1 MFGGTNDI
9 GGWHMNSCFMMQP
22 FDGGVFDKRYDDVF
36 SPAVDDA
43 GLKPYRVDRDP
54 SVSIPIDEIESGIRR
69 SELCLAE
76 ITTDNPNV
84 WFELGFAIGVRKE
97 VVLVCSEERKT
108 KFPFDVQHR
117 NIIRYKTESSQDFV
131 KLRND
136 ITKRISAIQEKIRA
150 IDSTS
155 EISPVATTEG
165 LSPHEMVALV
175 AIMQNSFM
183 TGGTVSAW
191 TIKEDMSNAGYTDI
205 AVGLALR
212 SLSNK
217 KMISTETDH
226 DQNGEPFSVYSINN
240 SGEEWLLQNQD
251 KLVLKKVR
259 APKLELSAKNNDD
272 DIPF

>member
-1 MFGGTNDI
+1 
-9 GGWHMNSCFMMQP
+9 MNSCFVMQP

-36 SPAVDDA
+36 SPAINDA
-43 GLKPYRVDRDP
+43 SLKPYRVDRDP

-84 WFELGFAIGVRKE
+84 WFELGYAIGVRKE
-97 VVLVCSEERKT
+97 VVLVCSEDRKT

-131 KLRND
+131 KLRSD
-136 ITKRISAIQEKIRA
+136 ITKRISAIQEKIRV

-155 EISPVATTEG
+155 EISPVAATEG
-165 LSPHEMVALV
+165 LSSHEMVALV

-183 TGGTVSAW
+183 TGGTVYFW

-205 AVGLALR
+205 AVGLALK

-217 KMISTETDH
+217 NMISTETDH
-226 DQNGEPFSVYSINN
+226 DQNGEPFSVYTINS

-251 KLVLKKVR
+251 KLVLKKEK
-259 APKLELSAKNNDD
+259 APKLEFSVENNSDD
-272 DIPF
+272 LPF

>member
-1 MFGGTNDI
+1 M
-9 GGWHMNSCFMMQP
+9 
-22 FDGGVFDKRYDDVF
+22 
-36 SPAVDDA
+36 
-43 GLKPYRVDRDP
+43 
-54 SVSIPIDEIESGIRR
+54 
-69 SELCLAE
+69 ELEKKL
-76 ITTDNPNV
+76 
-84 WFELGFAIGVRKE
+84 FLFVRK
-97 VVLVCSEERKT
+97 SGKP

-136 ITKRISAIQEKIRA
+136 IAKRISAIQEKIRA

-155 EISPVATTEG
+155 EISPVAATEG

-191 TIKEDMSNAGYTDI
+191 TIKEDMSTAGYTDI

-217 KMISTETDH
+217 KMISTE
-226 DQNGEPFSVYSINN
+226 N
-240 SGEEWLLQNQD
+240 
-251 KLVLKKVR
+251 
-259 APKLELSAKNNDD
+259 
-272 DIPF
+272 